1 LVSDDGKHINTHK
14 IILSASSVYFKEM
27 LKKAN
32 HAQPMIIFHGFV
44 YKDLKLIMDYIYQGE
59 VQLYENEINYF
70 LSVAQ
75 KLKIEGLQTNSS
87 DYPSKTTMKD
97 CLNKEESQSEIFT
110 NKNEIAINTIN
121 DEVSQ
126 NETLNETSVQ
136 VIEELMVKV
145 ENGWSCKHCGK
156 IFTLKGVLKRHVEI
170 HTEGLVIICDICNE
184 SFKTR
189 NLLKNHKYRTHRTN
203 IVSPIATLNEEALQV
218 IDELMLQDANGWS
231 CKHCGKGFEKKN
243 DLKRHVEIHTDGL
256 AFICNICY
264 DSFKN
269 RNLLRNHKYRT
280 HKKDPKL

>member
-1 LVSDDGKHINTHK
+1 MG
-14 IILSASSVYFKEM
+14 
-27 LKKAN
+27 
-32 HAQPMIIFHGFV
+32 
-44 YKDLKLIMDYIYQGE
+44 
-59 VQLYENEINYF
+59 
-70 LSVAQ
+70 
-75 KLKIEGLQTNSS
+75 KIEGLQTNSS

-126 NETLNETSVQ
+126 NEILNETS
-136 VIEELMVKV
+136 VIEELMVKD

-203 IVSPIATLNEEALQV
+203 INHEVSPIENLNEEALQV
-218 IDELMLQDANGWS
+218 IDELMMKDANGWS

-269 RNLLRNHKYRT
+269 RN
-280 HKKDPKL
+280 